1 MPADTRKNRMNGQ
14 GLRTIK
20 GYVISVPRAGDAYQ
34 AHVAIQQDDEEFRIV
49 PRGTGVDLNESVGL
63 LVEASGT
70 VEQHDDIWYLQ
81 VRKYTI
87 LEDDSWL
94 EDA

>member
-1 MPADTRKNRMNGQ
+1 MNAQ
-14 GLRTIK
+14 GLRTVK
-20 GYVISVPRAGDAYQ
+20 GYVISVPRDGDIHQ
-34 AHVAIQQDDEEFRIV
+34 AHVAIQQDDEEYRIL

-63 LVEASGT
+63 LVEARGT
-70 VEQHDDIWYLQ
+70 VEQQDDLYYLQ